1 MRAMADPT
9 AAARRYLEASLPFG
23 QWTAVSHALGRNH
36 AYIEQYIRRGKPKYL
51 GEADRERLVELYGLD
66 GERLKP
72 PKRSARSAPF
82 VRSREKRAGDLGW
95 INPRC
100 DNLVEQASKAE
111 INHLLD
117 QLSATQQAFV
127 LRMILAAVAL
137 AGKSTPRSKNTGPV
151 AA

>member
-1 MRAMADPT
+1 MPEMADPT
-9 AAARRYLEASLPFG
+9 AARKYLEASLPFG

-51 GEADRERLVELYGLD
+51 GETDRERLVELYGID

-72 PKRSARSAPF
+72 PKRSASTILS
-82 VRSREKRAGDLGW
+82 RSREKRAGDLGW

-100 DNLVEQASKAE
+100 DNLVERASKAE

-137 AGKSTPRSKNTGPV
+137 AGKSSPRGIEHGPYM